1 MGSRDRDDRNNN
13 RRSRREHDDDA
24 LYNAPPRGIISA
36 CAHPGHGKTT
46 WLLTAPKPIDL
57 IYVDVNTPEIVK
69 KEIAKGTLKKSD
81 IRLHKFDYPTALFG
95 DQDLVQDRAT
105 EIWEDQIR
113 PAFEAIVDDES
124 IEGTIGVDTATELR
138 ETQML
143 MHFGKLIQIPKQLYT
158 KPNAQFK
165 GILATLKNTG
175 RNVVLLHRLKDVYET
190 VTKRGRGRDAGEE
203 VDEKVPGV
211 YQREGFNKTGYLVNA
226 EVFLMFDRT
235 RHEKINRCY
244 GMEVMRST
252 QRPAMIGEKW
262 WGMEKQD
269 DDTLVKRASFPYLM
283 TQLYPDTTLED
294 WL

>member
-1 MGSRDRDDRNNN
+1 MAN
-13 RRSRREHDDDA
+13 RRRDHDDSA
-24 LYNAPPRGIISA
+24 LYDAAPRGVISA

-69 KEIAKGTLKKSD
+69 KEIDKGTLKKSD

-95 DQDLVQDRAT
+95 DQDKVQDVAT

-113 PAFEAIVDDES
+113 PAFEAIVEDES

-165 GILATLKNTG
+165 GILSTLKNTG
-175 RNVVLLHRLKDVYET
+175 RNVVLLHRLKDVYAT
-190 VTKRGRGRDAGEE
+190 VTKRTRSGPEE

-211 YQREGFNKTGYLVNA
+211 FQREGFNKTGYLVNA
-226 EVFLMFDRT
+226 EVFLMFDRE
-235 RHEKINRCY
+235 RHEKLSRCY

-252 QRPAMIGEKW
+252 QRPAMIGETF
-262 WGMEKQD
+262 WGMEKQED
-269 DDTLVKRASFPYLM
+269 SELVRRASFPYLM
-283 TQLYPDTTLED
+283 TQLYPSTSLSD
-294 WL
+294 WE